1 MAINIQSRVE
11 NRQVETTPQGLALG
25 EWLTVERALYGLL
38 LLLAVGLRG
47 FMLTNQ
53 PLNSLEATN
62 VWTAW
67 LTATG
72 NTVATGTS
80 PTSPLFHSL
89 YMLLFWALD
98 GGDWLA
104 RLLPVC
110 FGSATVLLLWYWRI
124 WLGRNV
130 ALIAAALIAFDP
142 WLIAYSRLADSAGLS
157 LFLGML
163 VLTALIQLAT
173 QPADEEVAPH
183 WHYLAAVG
191 FCLLVISGPQM
202 WNWLPVLAIF
212 VISIMPLARTQ
223 ALLAARSAWLLGLGL
238 ALVGATGWLA
248 EPATL
253 GMLSSS
259 LSAWLRG
266 WSGDQTM
273 NYPVS
278 WFWLRLFVE
287 AGLLVVFGLV
297 GLLTRW
303 RGSATAG
310 ARRWN
315 RFLLAWLLWGL
326 LLALVPGRSPLILA
340 MVGLPLIFLAAEGIN
355 GLWQDAR
362 AGVSWREN
370 GLLIS
375 VLAILFLS
383 FCFWL
388 AAFSN
393 NVQIDALLAR
403 TLIIIIVLMLL
414 LILAFVLWV
423 DGRQARLVTG
433 SGVGLVL
440 VLWTLSSGWALNHHF
455 DLRYPD
461 GFFAT
466 YTNPDVERLAAAVET
481 LSAQRAGDASDMPIQ
496 VEMTGT
502 PDPLLGWYLRTMR
515 NLQWVLAPGLVD
527 GQSPTVV
534 ITFPDS
540 QGVDQL
546 TTDYVGSSYALHDRW
561 LPSDLLLTESP
572 PAPVEGSFSERLQAQ
587 LNNAWTGRVRILL
600 RWMIYHK
607 TPTLPPQEEVI
618 LWVASEAAE

>member
-1 MAINIQSRVE
+1 M
-11 NRQVETTPQGLALG
+11 
-25 EWLTVERALYGLL
+25 
-38 LLLAVGLRG
+38 
-47 FMLTNQ
+47 
-53 PLNSLEATN
+53 
-62 VWTAW
+62 
-67 LTATG
+67 
-72 NTVATGTS
+72 
-80 PTSPLFHSL
+80 
-89 YMLLFWALD
+89 
-98 GGDWLA
+98 
-104 RLLPVC
+104 
-110 FGSATVLLLWYWRI
+110 
-124 WLGRNV
+124 
-130 ALIAAALIAFDP
+130 
-142 WLIAYSRLADSAGLS
+142 
-157 LFLGML
+157 
-163 VLTALIQLAT
+163 
-173 QPADEEVAPH
+173 
-183 WHYLAAVG
+183 
-191 FCLLVISGPQM
+191 
-202 WNWLPVLAIF
+202 
-212 VISIMPLARTQ
+212 
-223 ALLAARSAWLLGLGL
+223 
-238 ALVGATGWLA
+238 
-248 EPATL
+248 
-253 GMLSSS
+253 
-259 LSAWLRG
+259 
-266 WSGDQTM
+266 
-273 NYPVS
+273 
-278 WFWLRLFVE
+278 
-287 AGLLVVFGLV
+287 
-297 GLLTRW
+297 
-303 RGSATAG
+303 
-310 ARRWN
+310 
-315 RFLLAWLLWGL
+315 
-326 LLALVPGRSPLILA
+326 
-340 MVGLPLIFLAAEGIN
+340 
-355 GLWQDAR
+355 
-362 AGVSWREN
+362 
-370 GLLIS
+370 LIS

-481 LSAQRAGDASDMPIQ
+481 LSAQRAGDAGDMPIQ

-502 PDPLLGWYLRTMR
+502 PDPVLGWYLRTMR

-546 TTDYVGSSYALHDRW
+546 TASYVGSSYALHDRW

-572 PAPVEGSFSERLQAQ
+572 PTPVEGSFSERLQAQ

-618 LWVASEAAE
+618 LWVASEAAQ